1 MAENFNGNFGNLLQ
15 SDLRLEN
22 VQAKDAGT
30 YICTASTGSYS
41 VEIPTTL
48 VVTGT
53 IPHFPQAPKSY
64 LVFPK
69 LEDSYIKFNFEVT
82 IKPEHP
88 NGLILYNGQKRNE
101 GNFIALSLNDGYPE
115 FRYDFGSGTVTVRA
129 EKPIDMKKWHTIKVN
144 KVRKEGYLLVDDQHP
159 VSFPQTARLGVELLE
174 NLYVGNVP
182 NFNDIVPSAAGPM
195 EGFVG
200 CISRL
205 ILKEREIELK
215 QDAIFAEGTTSC
227 ETCANDVCE
236 NDGVCLETQTDQGF
250 TCVCKAGFTG
260 KTCAVEGLSCSPGIC
275 GTGRCENS
283 EIGIDCFCP
292 LNKTGDRC
300 QYTEH
305 LDESNLSFKD
315 GSFAAYK
322 TPKSSK
328 LNIRFNVRPES
339 TDDSVILYVAESDHA
354 SGDFAA
360 VIIKDK
366 HYEFRFN
373 TGARIRPVI
382 IRSDEEVEPNKWT
395 SILVGRRHGEGFLR
409 VGDAPQVSGKTSGP
423 ARAMYLKTHL
433 YIGGYDKRILLSKD
447 VEISRGLDGCV
458 SGVSLFGIIIY

>member
-1 MAENFNGNFGNLLQ
+1 MKKIVLQ

-30 YICTASTGSYS
+30 YICTASTGAQS
-41 VEIPTTL
+41 VEMPITL
-48 VVTGT
+48 IVTGA
-53 IPHFPQAPKSY
+53 IPYFPQAPKSY

-69 LEDSYIKFNFEVT
+69 LEDSYMKFNFEVT
-82 IKPEHP
+82 FNPEHED
-88 NGLILYNGQKRNE
+88 GLILYNGQKRGE
-101 GNFIALSLNDGYPE
+101 GNYIALSLNDGYPE
-115 FRYDFGSGTVTVRA
+115 FRYDFGTGPVIIRA
-129 EKPIDMKKWHTIKVN
+129 EKPIELKQWHTVRVN

-159 VSFPQTARLGVELLE
+159 VAFPEMTRSGVELLE
-174 NLYVGNVP
+174 NLYLGGVP
-182 NFNDIVPSAAGPM
+182 NFNEIVSTAVSSN

-215 QDAIFAEGTTSC
+215 QDAISKEGITSC

-250 TCVCKAGFTG
+250 TCVCKSGFTG

-283 EIGIDCFCP
+283 EFGIECFCP

-305 LDESNLSFKD
+305 LDENNLSFKD
-315 GSFAAYK
+315 GSFAAFK
-322 TPKSSK
+322 TPKSAK
-328 LNIRFNVRPES
+328 LNIKFNVRPENNQ
-339 TDDSVILYVAESDHA
+339 DSVILYVAESDHA

-360 VIIKDK
+360 VVIKDK

-373 TGARIRPVI
+373 TGARKCPMNFAI
-382 IRSDEEVEPNKWT
+382 S
-395 SILVGRRHGEGFLR
+395 F
-409 VGDAPQVSGKTSGP
+409 KTGN
-423 ARAMYLKTHL
+423 
-433 YIGGYDKRILLSKD
+433 
-447 VEISRGLDGCV
+447 
-458 SGVSLFGIIIY
+458 